1 MIFVRR
7 INIISRPSL
16 EVESDV
22 AVFEMKQEIV
32 SLQAQIEDCESK
44 GNLFKELTLTSHI
57 RRGNHLQESDWQG
70 LEELCHAE
78 EDLRQVDKVR

>member
-1 MIFVRR
+1 MISVRR
-7 INIISRPSL
+7 IHIIFRPSL

-57 RRGNHLQESDWQG
+57 RRGNHL
-70 LEELCHAE
+70 
-78 EDLRQVDKVR
+78 

>member
-1 MIFVRR
+1 MISVRR
-7 INIISRPSL
+7 IHIIFRPSL

-44 GNLFKELTLTSHI
+44 VKLFKELTLTSHI
-57 RRGNHLQESDWQG
+57 RRGNHL
-70 LEELCHAE
+70 
-78 EDLRQVDKVR
+78 